1 MIQINDY
8 DLPITAAE
16 KLIKGTRE
24 ANEEETNV
32 AVEVREKLCELFG
45 TNPAPDMFTV
55 EELEEIAAY
64 LMVYVEKHKNGD

>member
-1 MIQINDY
+1 MTMICRSRQ
-8 DLPITAAE
+8 PK

-24 ANEEETNV
+24 ANEEETNM
-32 AVEVREKLCELFG
+32 AVEVRKKLSELFG
-45 TNPAPDMFTV
+45 TNPGSDMFTI